1 MRDKL
6 GREIEYLRL
15 SVTENC
21 NLHCIYCNPDSCE
34 KGCEY
39 KAGLS
44 PEEMGR
50 IVSIMAKLGVHKVR
64 ITGGEPLVRSDII
77 EVIRQVASVPGIDDL
92 SMTTNG
98 IKLAEKAKSL
108 KDAGLG
114 RLSISLDSL
123 REDRFSHITGG
134 GRLKDVMKGIE
145 TAVEVGLC
153 PVRINVVLIKG
164 VNDDEIPDFVEFTKN
179 RPVDVRFIELMPVGD
194 FGENNRD
201 KVVLNSDIL
210 KSLPELVRCNDKVN
224 GQPARYYR
232 MDGHMGK
239 IGFISPLSHK
249 FCDSCNRIRLT
260 CDGKIKPCLGNNSET
275 DIMGALN
282 GDQEELDM
290 LIRQAILNKP
300 AGHCFED
307 EFTSLRAMNGIGG

>member
-15 SVTENC
+15 SVTQNC
-21 NLHCIYCNPDSCE
+21 NLRCIYCNPESCE
-34 KGCEY
+34 KGYEY
-39 KAGLS
+39 KAGLT

-50 IVSIMAKLGVHKVR
+50 IVAIMSKLGIHKVR
-64 ITGGEPLVRSDII
+64 ITGGEPLVRSDINEI
-77 EVIRQVASVPGIDDL
+77 ISRISSVPGIDDI

-108 KDAGLG
+108 KEAGLK

-123 REDRFSHITGG
+123 KEDKFKQITGG
-134 GRLKDVMKGIE
+134 GRLTDVLKGIE
-145 TAVEVGLC
+145 AAVEAGLD
-153 PVRINVVLIKG
+153 PIRLNVVLMKG
-164 VNDDEIPDFVEFTKN
+164 VNDDEIEDFVNLTADN
-179 RPVDVRFIELMPVGD
+179 PIDVRFIELMPVGD

-201 KVVLNSDIL
+201 KVVLNSDIIR
-210 KSLPELVRCNDKVN
+210 SMPELVACNDRLP
-224 GQPARYYR
+224 GQPARYYKI
-232 MDGHMGK
+232 DGHKGR

-260 CDGKIKPCLGNNSET
+260 CDGKIKPCLGNNSEI
-275 DIMGALN
+275 DLMDALKASP
-282 GDQEELDM
+282 EELEKE
-290 LIRQAILNKP
+290 IREVILNKP

-307 EFTSLRAMNGIGG
+307 SFTSLRTMNGIGG